1 MRQHTQ
7 YTVCVCVCVCVCV
20 YAHLACTPVPLY
32 VSWLLSIGL
41 YRSSLCDSG
50 CVLVSVYLCLRA
62 SGHKQVCMCYAY
74 AHASLVSDGPR
85 PWLPVLRTLS
95 SLFILSPQL
104 SRQHQGFVCLLVLF
118 YGFLFCLFVLVFVFV
133 FTETLSYTLSTFL
146 VLVCLCVSL
155 CLYPSLFL
163 PLSISITF
171 LYLPLT
177 PHSCPFISL
186 HLSPFPGI
194 IPVLT
199 LCLCLLPPSLSVSIF
214 SLCLSLPLSSL
225 YFPLSV
231 SIFLPCWSL
240 ALSLFL
246 CVCLSG
252 FFFTSSLLPL
262 FVSSSLC
269 KPLSFLCLFLPPL
282 PATFLCL
289 HLSPSAPLF
298 LCHLCVSLTLLHSI
312 SVSITSPCHSSRLR
326 SVCVCVCVCACL
338 HTSSYQLVHR
348 CVGAVR
354 P

>member
-1 MRQHTQ
+1 M
-7 YTVCVCVCVCVCV
+7 CVCVCV

-62 SGHKQVCMCYAY
+62 SGHKRVCMCYAY

-118 YGFLFCLFVLVFVFV
+118 YGFLFCLFILVFVFV

-177 PHSCPFISL
+177 PHPCPFISL

-199 LCLCLLPPSLSVSIF
+199 LCLCLLPPSLSVSLFSVSLSHSHLFIF
-214 SLCLSLPLSSL
+214 PFLSL
-225 YFPLSV
+225 YFSRVGLLHCLCFSV
-231 SIFLPCWSL
+231 
-240 ALSLFL
+240 
-246 CVCLSG
+246 CVCLV
-252 FFFTSSLLPL
+252 FFLLPL
-262 FVSSSLC
+262 FFLFLSPLLYVNLSPFSVYFSHPSLPHSYVSISLLLR
-269 KPLSFLCLFLPPL
+269 LSFSV
-282 PATFLCL
+282 T
-289 HLSPSAPLF
+289 
-298 LCHLCVSLTLLHSI
+298 CVSL
-312 SVSITSPCHSSRLR
+312 
-326 SVCVCVCVCACL
+326 
-338 HTSSYQLVHR
+338 
-348 CVGAVR
+348 
-354 P
+354 